1 MGQPVGKWK
10 EVLTIYTCK
19 EEGEKKGKWEGYIN
33 ITYIRLSNKK
43 VSRKD
48 AYVGAS
54 NKKVSRKDTYVG
66 ASNKKVSRKDTYVGA
81 SKKNGRT
88 KDTWKYGRGG
98 KSRTG
103 RCYKQGRGREVG
115 QEGVRSRVGKEK
127 LGRGEV

>member
-66 ASNKKVSRKDTYVGA
+66 AS
-81 SKKNGRT
+81 KKNGRT

-103 RCYKQGRGREVG
+103 RCYKQGRGGEVG

-127 LGRGEV
+127 